1 MNKDQKSMNSLQIQ
15 TFGYLKVFGSEG
27 TLDEKEIRSVMV
39 SKLLVYIIFHR
50 KKALTVQELCE
61 VLWQEGG
68 SDNPAGALK
77 NLVYRLRMCLKKIWG
92 DYEFIITGR
101 G

>member
-1 MNKDQKSMNSLQIQ
+1 MNSLQIQ

-27 TLDEKEIRSVMV
+27 TLDEKEISSVMV

-61 VLWQEGG
+61 VLWQ
-68 SDNPAGALK
+68 
-77 NLVYRLRMCLKKIWG
+77 
-92 DYEFIITGR
+92 
-101 G
+101 